1 MSPENLLAFNLV
13 QHHLGQ
19 KGMSMDQGRLGIA
32 MGRARDTELM
42 GQLKKDHRDISL
54 VQSLARKPA
63 IEQTTKSATV
73 TPVEGAQRS
82 RTITYDSVP
91 DVKERF
97 VLPRRTNLPRLS
109 REQLTM
115 LKAGIDGYRPSD
127 TQSLKLTTR
136 FGKNID
142 RGRV

>member
-13 QHHLGQ
+13 QHHLGER
-19 KGMSMDQGRLGIA
+19 GMAGDQGRLGIA

-42 GQLKKDHRDISL
+42 GQLKKEHRDISL
-54 VQSLARKPA
+54 IQSLARRPA

-73 TPVEGAQRS
+73 TPIGDMQGA
-82 RTITYDSVP
+82 RTITYDGQP

-97 VLPRRTNLPRLS
+97 VLPRRNTRLS

-142 RGRV
+142 RGRG